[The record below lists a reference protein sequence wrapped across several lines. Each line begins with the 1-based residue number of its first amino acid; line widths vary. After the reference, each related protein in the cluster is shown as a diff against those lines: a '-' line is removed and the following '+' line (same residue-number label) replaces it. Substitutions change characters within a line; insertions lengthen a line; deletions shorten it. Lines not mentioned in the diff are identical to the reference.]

1 MAGAVTALSAAL
13 VATAAC
19 TSDSSTSTDS
29 SDASTASS
37 SLSSTRPA
45 PTQGGTAPTQPGTAP
60 TATDGRL
67 GSVQTVQG
75 EGFTAQIQVKN
86 EPRRT
91 VTSNGKT
98 DLLVFD
104 VVIDVQSGQL
114 KPLYT
119 SWRLVTGSSE
129 SYYRV
134 PSDLPNALG
143 TAPIDH
149 HAEGVITF
157 ANPKLQDSVTIDRIE
172 LFDKLSPSTSDAPA
186 MQWRAPSPI
195 LIGDLPVMKP

>member
-1 MAGAVTALSAAL
+1 MAGAVAVLSAAL

-19 TSDSSTSTDS
+19 SSGSSMSTDS
-29 SDASTASS
+29 QDASTASS
-37 SLSSTRPA
+37 SVSSMQPV
-45 PTQGGTAPTQPGTAP
+45 PTQGGTAPTQPGTEP
-60 TATDGRL
+60 VSTDGQL

-75 EGFTAQIQVKN
+75 EGFTARIQVKN

-104 VVIDVQSGQL
+104 VVIDIQSGQL

-129 SYYRV
+129 YYSRT

-143 TAPIDH
+143 NAPIDH
-149 HAEGVITF
+149 HAEGVIAF

-172 LFDKLSPSTSDAPA
+172 LFDKLSPSTSDEPA
-186 MQWRAPSPI
+186 VQWRAPSPI
-195 LIGDLPVMKP
+195 LIGALPIMKS